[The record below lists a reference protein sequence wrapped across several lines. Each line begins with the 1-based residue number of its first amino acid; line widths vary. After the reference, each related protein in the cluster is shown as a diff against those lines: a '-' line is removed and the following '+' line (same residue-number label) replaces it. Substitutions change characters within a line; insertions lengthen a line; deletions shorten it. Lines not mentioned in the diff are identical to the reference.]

1 MEQLGSYDQKLSLDF
16 NLVVL
21 LIDYIVYKE
30 IIQKNVLV
38 ILLTLVLLKTMLQ
51 LLLIVS
57 FIGEF

>member
-1 MEQLGSYDQKLSLDF
+1 MEQLGSYDKKLSLYF

-21 LIDYIVYKE
+21 FIDYIVYKE
-30 IIQKNVLV
+30 IIQEKVLV

>member
-1 MEQLGSYDQKLSLDF
+1 MEQRGSYDKKLSLDF

-21 LIDYIVYKE
+21 FIDYIVYKE
-30 IIQKNVLV
+30 IIQKKVLV